1 MLHTLFIICI
11 IIGALGAIYGLF
23 ASEKGLSAFLLGVIE
38 LIVCALGLG
47 LGGYAWLVCGII
59 MSCIWG
65 RLIFKG
71 AIFSLVGLSKGNTT
85 NLISGF
91 VVFLI
96 GAAMTTL
103 FIVGMC
109 IK

>member
-11 IIGALGAIYGLF
+11 IIGALSAIYGLF
-23 ASEKGLSAFLLGVIE
+23 SSEKGLSAFLLGIIE
-38 LIVCALGLG
+38 LVVCALGLG
-47 LGGYAWLVCGII
+47 LDGYAWLVCGII

-71 AIFSLVGLSKGNTT
+71 AIVSLVGLSDGNAM

-91 VVFLI
+91 CVFLI